1 MKRLLAFIITIS
13 CAGFILA
20 QDIVVLKSGERI
32 ENVIVSSISDTTITY
47 VTNGREHNVSNTKV
61 GAILYADGRYVEMS
75 NTENSLSINQN
86 EYLLPGTDVRKGLT
100 IIGVFVDTV
109 NMINPKSVREQ
120 AEQYYCLCIA
130 EEDMSAYKNF
140 LKEHKDIRKQYN
152 KVFKD
157 AGNYEAAL
165 QASRAYKTKRTEGAS
180 SEEACAA
187 LINTFIK
194 NSKNNIN

>member
-47 VTNGREHNVSNTKV
+47 VTNGSVQNISNTKV
-61 GAILYADGRYVEMS
+61 GAILYADGRYVEIS
-75 NTENSLSINQN
+75 NTENSLSFNQN
-86 EYLLPGTDVRKGLT
+86 EYLLPGADVRKGLT

-109 NMINPKSVREQ
+109 NMINSKNVREQ

-140 LKEHKDIRKQYN
+140 LKEHKDIRKQY

-165 QASRAYKTKRTEGAS
+165 QASLAYKKKKIEGAS

-187 LINTFIK
+187 LINTFIE
-194 NSKNNIN
+194 NSKK